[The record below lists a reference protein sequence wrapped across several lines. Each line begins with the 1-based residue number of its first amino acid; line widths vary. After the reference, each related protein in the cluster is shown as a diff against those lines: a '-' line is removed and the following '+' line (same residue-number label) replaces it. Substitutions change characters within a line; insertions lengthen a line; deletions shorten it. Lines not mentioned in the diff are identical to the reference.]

1 MIISASRRTDI
12 PAYYAKWFFNRLE
25 AGYVLTRNPVNPHQI
40 SRVSLRPDVVDAIV
54 FWTKN
59 PLPMLDALPLLHDY
73 MYYFQFTLTAYGPDV
88 EPQIPDK
95 DACLIPA
102 FQRLAQTIGPDRVVW
117 RYDPIFLSEV
127 YTPAYHLRRF
137 AEFAA
142 RLHPYTRKCTIS
154 FLDQYRNTAK
164 NMAGLR
170 LRAFPPAEQW
180 ALAKELVQIAHRYG
194 LEMDTCAEELELAP
208 YGVQHARCIDDRL
221 LTRLLHCPLAI
232 TKDKNQRLACGCV
245 ESIDIGAYHTCPG
258 GCRYCYANDGPGAA
272 LCNAAAHD
280 PSSPLLFGAP
290 GPDDRITEREMRSYR
305 VDQLQFDL

>member
-170 LRAFPPAEQW
+170 LRAFPPAEQR

-258 GCRYCYANDGPGAA
+258 GCRYCYANDGSGAA

-280 PSSPLLFGAP
+280 PSSPLLLGALRP
-290 GPDDRITEREMRSYR
+290 EDT
-305 VDQLQFDL
+305 VLQGAQKSFQKQPIK